1 MEEVLPRE
9 FYTRDPKIV
18 AMNLLGKTMVRVLDG
33 FYLRGMIAET
43 EAYYGENDP
52 ASRARGGMKKHNM
65 PMWGEPGRAF
75 IYGVHGNW
83 LLNIVAHEPNGVGA
97 VLIRALEPLEGIE
110 VMAAN
115 RGINDIRR
123 LTNGPGRL
131 TKALKIDKS
140 MNYLD
145 LTSRNSQ
152 LFITSGREID
162 HREIGRSHRIG
173 VRIDLD
179 EKLRFFIKGNEF
191 VSRGARR

>member
-1 MEEVLPRE
+1 MKEALPRE
-9 FYTRDPKIV
+9 FYIRDPKIV
-18 AMNLLGKTMVRVLDG
+18 AINLLGKILVRVLDS
-33 FYLRGMIAET
+33 FYLSGMIVET
-43 EAYYGENDP
+43 EAYYGEDDP
-52 ASRARGGMKKHNM
+52 ASRARGGMKKYNM

-115 RGINDIRR
+115 RGTNNIRR

-131 TKALKIDKS
+131 TKALKIDRS

-152 LFITSGREID
+152 LFITGGREID
-162 HREIGRSHRIG
+162 PREIGWSHRIG
-173 VRIDLD
+173 VRVDLD

-191 VSRGARR
+191 VSREDSN